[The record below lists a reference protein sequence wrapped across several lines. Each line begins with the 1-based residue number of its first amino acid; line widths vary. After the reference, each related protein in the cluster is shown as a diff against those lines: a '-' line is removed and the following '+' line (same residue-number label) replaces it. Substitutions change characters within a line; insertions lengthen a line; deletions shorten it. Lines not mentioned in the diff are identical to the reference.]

1 MLDSKKLTSLF
12 LRSNEDERILL
23 TNSGAAV
30 IASHA
35 DSLKFLC
42 LGDLDLATVLHGNK
56 ALVNL
61 KHLDLENCSGSLDS
75 ILGICRK
82 LETLVIIDSEMIIRT
97 QNFSLP
103 SLKFLILAGNG
114 MSAEDDAKLNAKL
127 PDNMIRNDLMDDDS
141 APTPPPIPEA

>member
-1 MLDSKKLTSLF
+1 MDNKELTSLH
-12 LRSNEDERILL
+12 LRSNENERIQL

-35 DSLKFLC
+35 DSLKNLC
-42 LGDLDLATVLHGNK
+42 LGDLDLTTVFHGNK

-82 LETLVIIDSEMIIRT
+82 LEKLEMIDSEMIIGT

-103 SLKFLILAGNG
+103 SLKFLILEGNG
-114 MSAEDDAKLNAKL
+114 MSAEDDAKLIEKL
-127 PDNMIRNDLMDDDS
+127 PDDMIRNDLMDDDS
-141 APTPPPIPEA
+141 APPPPPIPEA

>member
-1 MLDSKKLTSLF
+1 MNNKKLTEIFLF
-12 LRSNEDERILL
+12 GEESKRNQL

-35 DSLKFLC
+35 DSLEI
-42 LGDLDLATVLHGNK
+42 LDIEDIDMSTVLHGNK

-61 KHLDLENCSGSLDS
+61 EILKMQNCSGSLDS

-82 LETLVIIDSEMIIRT
+82 LEKLEMKDSEMSIQIL
-97 QNFSLP
+97 NFSLP

-114 MSAEDDAKLNAKL
+114 MSAEDDAKLMAKL
-127 PDNMIRNDLMDDDS
+127 PDDMIRNDLMDDDS
-141 APTPPPIPEA
+141 APIPPPIPEA